1 MWEPVS
7 VSVTSKIINII
18 INQIHNKKQPLRDKI
33 SNYLTFLELK
43 VIQISGLFSLKKYL
57 FLNSVAYIL

>member
-18 INQIHNKKQPLRDKI
+18 INQIHNKKQLLRDKI

-43 VIQISGLFSLKKYL
+43 VIQISGLFFKK
-57 FLNSVAYIL
+57 NTCILIV